1 MRVMAVY
8 LAGHGLFDVA
18 GCPGKSRSN
27 CVSLLAH
34 SKVGR
39 KENLMDVVVIIFLTV
54 LHAGWGLWVS
64 TQPAFTDEKSKK
76 EY

>member
-1 MRVMAVY
+1 
-8 LAGHGLFDVA
+8 
-18 GCPGKSRSN
+18 
-27 CVSLLAH
+27 
-34 SKVGR
+34 
-39 KENLMDVVVIIFLTV
+39 MDVVVIIFLTV